1 MSLQLNNPYVIT
13 WLYHRN
19 MITGPAHHS
28 VCPTRILLMSG
39 LHGNIHDNGFSFHIL
54 SKSTTSL
61 PMKIRSKF
69 NRPTLILQ
77 PVSKDMIL
85 MSKMQASQSGIT
97 AQCIGPQEKK
107 KSNVIKMIFHAAQE
121 SLCRRE
127 EYCGKGQR
135 KRCYSFIRSE
145 NNSPSSILQHI
156 KYQ

>member
-19 MITGPAHHS
+19 MITGPVHHS

-107 KSNVIKMIFHAAQE
+107 IKCDQNDFSCSTGVFMQEGRILWERVEEEMLFFHQI
-121 SLCRRE
+121 
-127 EYCGKGQR
+127 R
-135 KRCYSFIRSE
+135 K
-145 NNSPSSILQHI
+145 
-156 KYQ
+156 

>member
-19 MITGPAHHS
+19 MITGPVHHS

-107 KSNVIKMIFHAAQE
+107 IIKCDQNDFSCSIGVFMQEGRILWERVEEEMLFFHQI
-121 SLCRRE
+121 
-127 EYCGKGQR
+127 R
-135 KRCYSFIRSE
+135 K
-145 NNSPSSILQHI
+145 
-156 KYQ
+156 